1 VFGNLQIIL
10 FDKRR
15 EQSHPNPYVSI
26 ITVGLKKVRTTCGF
40 DEIAYLS
47 QKINEMI
54 DDIRV
59 AKEKLE
65 LFGEKLNSEEKK
77 IITILDSIPD
87 SLLVIDKKGIIKVAN
102 KTFKDTFK

>member
-1 VFGNLQIIL
+1 
-10 FDKRR
+10 
-15 EQSHPNPYVSI
+15 
-26 ITVGLKKVRTTCGF
+26 
-40 DEIAYLS
+40 
-47 QKINEMI
+47 MI